1 MVSFCLCCDF
11 LNSLSLGSPPPFLKI
26 LLLKMAIFHG
36 FKKKKNLFMIILII
50 FQDAL
55 TEDQVEGKYE
65 LGNVTFI
72 N

>member
-1 MVSFCLCCDF
+1 
-11 LNSLSLGSPPPFLKI
+11 
-26 LLLKMAIFHG
+26 
-36 FKKKKNLFMIILII
+36 MIILII

-65 LGNVTFI
+65 IGNVTFI

>member
-1 MVSFCLCCDF
+1 
-11 LNSLSLGSPPPFLKI
+11 
-26 LLLKMAIFHG
+26 MAIFHG
-36 FKKKKNLFMIILII
+36 FLKKKNVFMIILII

-65 LGNVTFI
+65 LGSVTFI

>member
-11 LNSLSLGSPPPFLKI
+11 LNSLSLGTPPPFLKI

-36 FKKKKNLFMIILII
+36 FFLKHVFMIILII

-65 LGNVTFI
+65 LGHVTFI

>member
-1 MVSFCLCCDF
+1 
-11 LNSLSLGSPPPFLKI
+11 
-26 LLLKMAIFHG
+26 
-36 FKKKKNLFMIILII
+36 MIILII

-65 LGNVTFI
+65 IENVTFI

>member
-1 MVSFCLCCDF
+1 
-11 LNSLSLGSPPPFLKI
+11 
-26 LLLKMAIFHG
+26 
-36 FKKKKNLFMIILII
+36 MIILII

>member
-11 LNSLSLGSPPPFLKI
+11 LNSLSLGSPPFLKI

-36 FKKKKNLFMIILII
+36 FLKKNVFMIILII

-65 LGNVTFI
+65 IGNVTFI